1 MRNSSSWPC
10 EPSFGCVWRFPFTRT
25 KMTRLSYP
33 NQREKICGPK
43 GAVFPRLCAWWLG
56 LAHRESICR
65 RNVILP
71 IIHQLP
77 LQHLERA
84 ILTWLSALHCHRST
98 EWNLGQ
104 CRDFA
109 YDIDSIER
117 AALAE
122 SICCRH

>member
-1 MRNSSSWPC
+1 MLRRSEGVVVDAKKLRAWPC

-84 ILTWLSALHCHRST
+84 ILTWLSALHCHRSHRM
-98 EWNLGQ
+98 EP
-104 CRDFA
+104 
-109 YDIDSIER
+109 R
-117 AALAE
+117 AMSRL
-122 SICCRH
+122 CL